1 MYLGAIDIG
10 GTKTIVGV
18 VGQHGQLLLKKQ
30 LPTHTASWAVHFD
43 NCAAVL
49 ADCVR
54 ELGLALSQ
62 LSGVGVSMPGTMDC
76 TRGHLYHAP
85 FAGWRDVPVT
95 DYFAKKLAGL
105 TIRADNDVNNCARA
119 EMRFAGAQGDFL
131 WVTVSTGI
139 GGAVVCGS
147 RVICGV
153 NNCAGELGHIK
164 VERAK
169 PQRCSCG
176 AWGCLE
182 AHASGT
188 AIAREFAALLAQNPQ
203 AGHYPADAYGCALLA
218 KAGGEDARAI
228 YHRAGEY
235 LGQALACAI
244 NMLNP
249 ARVYIGGGV
258 SRSLELML
266 PAVQEAIQRDV
277 VAQCADVK
285 IAQTALGYEAS
296 LLGAAALLLD

>member
-10 GTKTIVGV
+10 GTKTLVGV
-18 VGQHGQLLLKKQ
+18 VGLHGNLLVQKQ
-30 LPTHTASWAVHFD
+30 LQTNTVSWAVHFD
-43 NCAAVL
+43 NCAAAL
-49 ADCVR
+49 AECVQR
-54 ELGLALSQ
+54 LGLSLSQ
-62 LSGVGVSMPGTMDC
+62 VEGVGISMPGTMDC
-76 TRGHLYHAP
+76 AHGYLYHAP
-85 FAGWRDVPVT
+85 FAGWRDVQVT
-95 DYFAKKLAGL
+95 DYFTQKFAGL
-105 TIRADNDVNNCARA
+105 TVRADNDVNNCARA

-139 GGAVVCGS
+139 GSAVVCNS
-147 RVICGV
+147 HVICGV
-153 NNCAGELGHIK
+153 NNCAGEIGHIK
-164 VERAK
+164 VERAA

-176 AWGCLE
+176 AVGCLE

-188 AIAREFAALLAQNPQ
+188 AIARGFAVLLAQSP
-203 AGHYPADAYGCALLA
+203 GMGSYPANAYGCALLA
-218 KAGGEDARAI
+218 KEGNKEARAV

-266 PAVQEAIQRDV
+266 PAVKESIQRDA
-277 VAQCADVK
+277 VAQCGGVQ
-285 IAQTALGYEAS
+285 ILQTALGYEAS